1 MCHNKSLVDNKKV
14 IIFLIRMMDINAGRK
29 EKNTWIM

>member
-1 MCHNKSLVDNKKV
+1 MCRNKSLVDNKNV
-14 IIFLIRMMDINAGRK
+14 IIVLIRMIDINAGRK